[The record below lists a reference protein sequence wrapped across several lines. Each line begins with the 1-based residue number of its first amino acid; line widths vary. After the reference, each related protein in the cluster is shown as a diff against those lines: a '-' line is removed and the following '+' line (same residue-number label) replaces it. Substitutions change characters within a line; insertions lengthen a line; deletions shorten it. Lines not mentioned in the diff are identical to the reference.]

1 MTNSPPDINTPS
13 MLDPPDWE
21 AFREEAHRAL
31 DLALDHAQNRPQQP
45 VWREI
50 PIGIKET
57 SDPLP
62 IEGAPLTQLLEQLE
76 ENVLPHTLGNIH
88 PRFWGWVHGSG
99 TPSGIVSQM
108 MLAAINANMGGRDHA
123 PMYLEKQV
131 MQWLFNL
138 FGFPA
143 DASGAMCSG
152 TSTATLL
159 GLSIARQRAAGA
171 NIRAAGNGSS
181 NMVAYTSA
189 QSHVSV
195 SKAMQLMGL
204 GSNAL
209 RSIPVREDYAM
220 DCMLLA
226 EVMAEDLSRGLRPFA
241 VVSVVGAVNT
251 GAIDDLVTINRL
263 CRDAGVWHHVDG
275 AFGALAMMSDALK
288 PMLAG
293 IGDADSIAFDFH
305 KWMHVPYAAGCL
317 LVRDETIHRETF
329 EAFPAYLQTEA
340 RGLAAGAPW
349 PSDYGVELSRGF
361 NALGVW
367 FALKEQGIKKL
378 GQAIEKNCLQAQW
391 LGEEIL
397 GDSSLEL
404 LTPVVLNIVC
414 FRRVDD
420 SLSLEEVDE
429 FNRAIVVELQ
439 CRSIAVTSSTSLNG
453 IFAIRVCIC
462 NHRTRSDDLRSLLD
476 AVSQIGDELLA
487 ADGWPDDCA

>member
-1 MTNSPPDINTPS
+1 MTDSPPDINAPS
-13 MLDPPDWE
+13 LLDPPDWA

-31 DLALDHAQNRPQQP
+31 DIALDHVQSRPEQP
-45 VWREI
+45 IWQEI
-50 PIGIKET
+50 PSNIKEM

-62 IEGAPLTQLLEQLE
+62 IVGAPMAQILEQLGDE
-76 ENVLPHTLGNIH
+76 VLPNTLGNVH

-108 MLAAINANMGGRDHA
+108 MMAAINANMGGRDHA

-131 MQWLFNL
+131 MQWMFNL
-138 FGFPA
+138 FGYPA
-143 DASGAMCSG
+143 DASGVMCTG

-171 NIRAAGNGSS
+171 DFRASGNGSS
-181 NMVAYTSA
+181 NLVAYASV

-209 RSIPVREDYAM
+209 RNVPVRDDYTM
-220 DCMLLA
+220 DCTLLA
-226 EVMAEDLSRGLRPFA
+226 EMIANDLAGGFTPFA

-263 CRDAGVWHHVDG
+263 CCDAGVWHHVDG

-288 PMLAG
+288 PMLTG

-317 LVRDETIHRETF
+317 LVRDEAIHRETF

-349 PSDYGVELSRGF
+349 PSDYGFELSRGF
-361 NALGVW
+361 SALSVW
-367 FALKEQGIKKL
+367 FALKEQGIEKL
-378 GQAIEKNCLQAQW
+378 GLAIQRNCLQAQW
-391 LGEEIL
+391 LGEKIQSEA
-397 GDSSLEL
+397 SLEL
-404 LTPVVLNIVC
+404 LAPVLLNIVC
-414 FRRVDD
+414 FRRVAD
-420 SLSLEEVDE
+420 SLSLEEINE
-429 FNRAIVVELQ
+429 LNRAIVVELQ
-439 CRSIAVTSSTSLNG
+439 CRSIAVPSSTSLNG
-453 IFAIRVCIC
+453 AYVIRVCIC
-462 NHRTRSDDLRSLLD
+462 NHRTRRDDLQALLE
-476 AVSQIGDELLA
+476 AVAQIGDELLA
-487 ADGWPDDCA
+487 GGVPDDCA